1 MSWAEAIFCPVMAPV
16 MEKGPGVL
24 DESYV
29 TKETIISPITAPCS
43 KATVILERQWMR
55 FIASLRGKRLRL
67 TKQEREFDMTAAAKE
82 EE

>member
-1 MSWAEAIFCPVMAPV
+1 MAPV

-43 KATVILERQWMR
+43 NATVIHERQ
-55 FIASLRGKRLRL
+55 
-67 TKQEREFDMTAAAKE
+67 
-82 EE
+82 